1 MPPEIDR
8 ETCIGCQACVQACP
22 NNALEMDNEEKSVL
36 AHPEKCTD
44 VWACVDVCPT
54 GACRK
59 SAKKEAAKKEP
70 AKKPVGKPAKK

>member
-1 MPPEIDR
+1 
-8 ETCIGCQACVQACP
+8 
-22 NNALEMDNEEKSVL
+22 MDNEEKSVL

-59 SAKKEAAKKEP
+59 SAKKEAVKKEP